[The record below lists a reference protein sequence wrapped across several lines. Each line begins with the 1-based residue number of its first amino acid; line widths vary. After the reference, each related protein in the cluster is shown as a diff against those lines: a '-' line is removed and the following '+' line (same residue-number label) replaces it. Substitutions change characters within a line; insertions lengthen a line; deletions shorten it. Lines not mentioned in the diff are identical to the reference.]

1 MLILTFEMVPQEVYQ
16 EYIWDWTEKEE
27 LEYDLVAVGVDS
39 RIFMLSMGVPFYVF
53 ALLLAC
59 LILTL
64 MLKTVVLFT
73 CQPDDPAIDIDLDQ
87 EDEFE
92 GG

>member
-27 LEYDLVAVGVDS
+27 LEYDLEAVGVDS
-39 RIFMLSMGVPFYVF
+39 RIFMLSMGIPFYVF

-73 CQPDDPAIDIDLDQ
+73 C
-87 EDEFE
+87 
-92 GG
+92 